1 MDTKPRLIRL
11 PEVVARTGLRKSA
24 IYQRAKDGTFPS
36 SIKIGTYNVAWLESE
51 IDEWVAERIATSR
64 RTNAPLL
71 GPAPAH

>member
-24 IYQRAKDGTFPS
+24 IYQRAKDGTFPG

-51 IDEWVAERIATSR
+51 IDEWVADRVATSR
-64 RTNAPLL
+64 HLSAPLL
-71 GPAPAH
+71 ESASAR